1 MSSSK
6 IDQLL
11 REGMPNHIP
20 VPHKAPPF
28 IVQDPI
34 SRHLRKND
42 NQEINFPFPNQSGV
56 YINTN
61 EHQTKHIFSQMKS
74 FPLVPD
80 SIHIGF
86 SGWHNLD
93 IMVQR
98 GSSRGIICDINPE
111 NSLFMHYTLKYLIRC
126 TSRDEFIE
134 KMTQF
139 VKKNQ
144 YEGSRTN
151 FERKAYLTPVKSKS
165 IKFSLNVSEEYPEH
179 FAVIEEIALE
189 KQRETSWLFTDERY
203 HYVRDLALTDKI
215 AVITESICAPETFLR
230 IRSLLT
236 NNAIQIDTVYV
247 SNIGEWMF
255 TIEQQASFLETIGL
269 LLMDNETILIDAKI
283 ANRQNNEHPSQR
295 CILKRDITPELSLR
309 DWFFSSKKQEN
320 TEELTTLFTP

>member
-42 NQEINFPFPNQSGV
+42 NQEINFPLPNQSGV

-86 SGWHNLD
+86 SGWHNFD
-93 IMVQR
+93 IMAQR
-98 GSSRGIICDINPE
+98 KSSRGIICDINPE
-111 NSLFMHYTLKYLIRC
+111 NAVFMHYTLKYLIRC
-126 TSRDEFIE
+126 SNRNEFIE
-134 KMTQF
+134 KMTLF
-139 VKKNQ
+139 VKKNK

-151 FERKAYLTPVKSKS
+151 FAKDPYLDFIKPKS
-165 IKFSLNVSEEYPEH
+165 IKFSLNVSDEYPDH
-179 FAVIEEIALE
+179 FTVTEEIALE
-189 KQRETSWLFTDERY
+189 QQRETSWLSTDERY
-203 HYVRDLALTDKI
+203 NFIRNLALTDKI
-215 AVITESICAPETFLR
+215 VVITENICTHDTFLR
-230 IRSLLT
+230 IRRLLT

-247 SNIGEWMF
+247 SNIGEWMS
-255 TIEQQASFLETIGL
+255 TQEQQASFLETISVL
-269 LLMDNETILIDAKI
+269 LSDNETILIDAKI
-283 ANRQNNEHPSQR
+283 ANCQNSEPPSQR
-295 CILKRDITPELSLR
+295 YILKRNISLELPLR
-309 DWFFSSKKQEN
+309 DWFFSDKKQGN
-320 TEELTTLFTP
+320 IEELNTVFTP